1 MFEDK
6 SRPTNLRRE
15 ISTKQNLCRDGL
27 HHFFMKRH
35 FSTTFFL
42 KRHTSLPKKCS
53 KTNPD
58 QQISEEKSLPNKI
71 LAETFFYHIFFE
83 ETFFYH
89 IFFEE
94 THILTKKMFEDKS
107 RPTNLRREI
116 STKQN
121 LCRDGLHHFFMKRH
135 FSTTFFLKR
144 HTSLP
149 KKCSK
154 TNPDQQIS
162 EEKSLPNKILAET
175 FFYHIFF
182 EETFFYHIFFE
193 ETHILTKK
201 MFEDKSRPT
210 NLRREIST
218 KQNPCRDIF
227 LPHFF

>member
-6 SRPTNLRRE
+6 SRPKNLRRE
-15 ISTKQNLCRDGL
+15 ISTKQNPCRDGL

-58 QQISEEKSLPNKI
+58 QKISEEKSLPNKI
-71 LAETFFYHIFFE
+71 LA

-107 RPTNLRREI
+107 RPKNLRREI

-121 LCRDGLHHFFMKRH
+121 PCLHHFFMKRH

-154 TNPDQQIS
+154 TNPDQKIS

-175 FFYHIFF
+175 V
-182 EETFFYHIFFE
+182 
-193 ETHILTKK
+193 
-201 MFEDKSRPT
+201 
-210 NLRREIST
+210 ST
-218 KQNPCRDIF
+218 IF
-227 LPHFF
+227 L